1 MMLFEQLGLNKRGS
15 NELVDRFFN
24 EIASALEAGDVVK
37 LSGFGI
43 FTLRQR
49 PPGPGRNP
57 KTGQLVPISARRVVT
72 FHPSLRLRALVRS
85 ASRVEQMAGSA
96 RSEYHH
102 FGTVVITLIQMSWRP
117 SRGGYHCRVFGLCR
131 LR

>member
-1 MMLFEQLGLNKRGS
+1 MTLFEQLGLNKRGA

-24 EIASALEAGDVVK
+24 EIESALEAGDVVK

-57 KTGQLVPISARRVVT
+57 NGRPDPELHATRHGKQRDLDDGTPILS
-72 FHPSLRLRALVRS
+72 RLRYAAMPETPRPAPAWHAAQGTPQS
-85 ASRVEQMAGSA
+85 A
-96 RSEYHH
+96 
-102 FGTVVITLIQMSWRP
+102 P
-117 SRGGYHCRVFGLCR
+117 
-131 LR
+131 